1 MQTNVD
7 IFCFVNRFMIIMHIR
22 FRHKQEGSHNKALC
36 ASAAEPSTV
45 TTEELTQHKNYLKVI
60 KRQEREVKEAE
71 KKYQKKGEDLIQK
84 YTDSFKAIKKKTSVK
99 KKE

>member
-1 MQTNVD
+1 
-7 IFCFVNRFMIIMHIR
+7 MHNHC
-22 FRHKQEGSHNKALC
+22 RHKYEDSHNKALC

-60 KRQEREVKEAE
+60 KRQEREMKEAE
-71 KKYQKKGEDLIQK
+71 KKFQRKGEDLIQK
-84 YTDSFKAIKKKTSVK
+84 HSDSFKVIKKKASVK